1 MFKLPVNILAAF
13 VLLVA
18 CTGCPQQTDPEKP
31 KATGPQTFQEAA
43 EQLVAMK
50 NKIRDGFAAGDVDS
64 AHGPLHEVGGL
75 LENLATLAEK
85 ADLPAEQLDAVK
97 QAKETL
103 FDAFGEIDKTLHG
116 GEGSTYEEEAEAIQA
131 AMKVIVGA
139 AGITDDSDTDPN
151 LPPADDGLPSAEG
164 SVESATSDL

>member
-1 MFKLPVNILAAF
+1 MFKLPVSILAALL
-13 VLLVA
+13 LLVA
-18 CTGCPQQTDPEKP
+18 CTGCPQQETDPEKP
-31 KATGPQTFQEAA
+31 QATGPKTFKEAA

-50 NKIRDGFAAGDVDS
+50 NTIRDGFAAGDIDS

-75 LENLATLAEK
+75 LENMATLAEK
-85 ADLPAEQLDAVK
+85 ADLSAAQLNAVI

-116 GEGSTYEEEAEAIQA
+116 GEGSTYEEEAEKIQT

-139 AGITDDSDTDPN
+139 AGITDDSEADTN
-151 LPPADDGLPSAEG
+151 LPPVDDGLPAGEG
-164 SVESATSDL
+164 SVESATDQ